1 MPSKL
6 FSHYTLI
13 ILYNTELHMKHNVP
27 IMQQICINLT
37 HNEKFSFKTSDKR
50 EKTLKSMLN
59 S

>member
-6 FSHYTLI
+6 PSHYTLI

-37 HNEKFSFKTSDKR
+37 HNKKNFLLKQVIKEKR
-50 EKTLKSMLN
+50 L
-59 S
+59 